1 MSIAEKIEENADEYR
16 KKYLAWVHEM
26 GETQVRGKRLVDL
39 LALRSSF
46 SYWWMTL
53 LTQKCNYSKS
63 PQITDAVRLIAFFD
77 WFAGKSPSV
86 VQVEL
91 VTAIASLCL
100 CIRSWCKDHGFSF
113 VTQKPTD
120 AQSGLPTV
128 KQKYAV
134 LPNILQALLWLPR
147 HLLATWALKG
157 VGLKEWQQTPGRVSF
172 FSYLINLTP
181 QALEQGSYST
191 RYWAHL
197 PDQLTNEG
205 VCTNWLH
212 LYMPHENL
220 TSARSAADLIK
231 RFNQAGKG
239 VQRHVTLHAFLST
252 GVVLRTLSDWICLMW
267 KGAGINRALS
277 KTFRTD
283 RYLLPLFTS
292 DWKRSLFG
300 KEAISNVLTFN
311 LIESALKSLPTQK
324 IGVYLQENQAWE
336 FGLIHAWQAEGHES
350 LVGVPHSTVR
360 FWDLRYF
367 FDKRSYIRAN
377 LNDLPLPTYV
387 GVNGS
392 NMDSALKEVGYPVQ
406 QLIEVEALRYLH
418 LASNKK
424 LGIGSMPVIEKN
436 KARLRVLVLS
446 DIMPSSTQRQMDLL
460 VEAARHIPELEI
472 TLKPHPGNIVK
483 ATNYHTINMR
493 VTMDPIEQL
502 LLNCDVAYT
511 SDMTS
516 AAVDAYCSGVPV
528 VSVLDP
534 TLLNLSPL
542 RGCSGVD
549 FASTPEELISAFLR
563 VQLKPPIAVHNN
575 DFFTLDSEL
584 PRWKKLLINA
594 DQLAYVAGDLTLLSK
609 E

>member
-1 MSIAEKIEENADEYR
+1 
-16 KKYLAWVHEM
+16 
-26 GETQVRGKRLVDL
+26 
-39 LALRSSF
+39 
-46 SYWWMTL
+46 MTL

-91 VTAIASLCL
+91 VTANASLCL
-100 CIRSWCKDHGFSF
+100 CIRSWCEDHGFSF
-113 VTQKPTD
+113 AIQKPSD
-120 AQSGLPTV
+120 AQLGLPTV
-128 KQKYAV
+128 KQKYAG

-220 TSARSAADLIK
+220 TSAGSAADLIK
-231 RFNQAGKG
+231 RFNQAGKD

-252 GVVLRTLSDWICLMW
+252 RVVLRTLSDWICLMW

-292 DWKRSLFG
+292 DWNKSLFG
-300 KEAISNVLTFN
+300 KEAISNVLTLN
-311 LIESALKSLPTQK
+311 LIESAVKSLPTQK

-336 FGLIHAWQAEGHES
+336 FGLIHAWQAVGHKR
-350 LVGVPHSTVR
+350 LVGAPHSTVR

-367 FDKRSYIRAN
+367 FDKRSYIR
-377 LNDLPLPTYV
+377 LHPNDLPLPEFV

-392 NMDSALKEVGYPVQ
+392 NTASALKEVGYPVS
-406 QLIEVEALRYLH
+406 QLIDVEALRYLH
-418 LASNKK
+418 LANNKK
-424 LGIGSMPVIEKN
+424 PNIKAPSAIEKN
-436 KARLRVLVLS
+436 KARLRILVLS

-472 TLKPHPGNIVK
+472 TLKPHPGNLVE
-483 ATNYHTINMR
+483 AMNYRTINMT
-493 VTMDPIEQL
+493 VTMEPIEQL

-516 AAVDAYCSGVPV
+516 AAVDAYCAGVPV

-534 TLLNLSPL
+534 TVLNLSPL

-549 FASTPEELISAFLR
+549 FASTPEELISAFRRLQ
-563 VQLKPPIAVHNN
+563 VGPSVAVLHSN
-575 DFFTLDSEL
+575 FFTLDSQL
-584 PRWKKLLINA
+584 SRWKKLLINA
-594 DQLAYVAGDLTLLSK
+594 
-609 E
+609 